1 MEERKV
7 IDSNE
12 DIEVLDTKL
21 TYDEIVRSKSP
32 VSSFNNKKT
41 NIKVIR
47 ILAISLIVLA
57 IIFGSLLIF
66 HVI

>member
-7 IDSNE
+7 IDSSE

>member
-7 IDSNE
+7 IDSSE

-21 TYDEIVRSKSP
+21 TYDEIIRSKSP